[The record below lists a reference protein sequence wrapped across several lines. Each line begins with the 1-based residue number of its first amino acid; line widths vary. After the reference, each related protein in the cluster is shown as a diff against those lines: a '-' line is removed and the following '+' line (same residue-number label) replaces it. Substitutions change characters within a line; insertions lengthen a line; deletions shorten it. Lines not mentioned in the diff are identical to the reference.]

1 MSSKA
6 FVFLG
11 LLLAFIA
18 EATVET
24 NGVEDA
30 NIVVAMVVMTS
41 VLVAIVVATAEVA
54 HMVHACTGA
63 AGTLV
68 K

>member
-1 MSSKA
+1 M
-6 FVFLG
+6 
-11 LLLAFIA
+11 
-18 EATVET
+18 
-24 NGVEDA
+24 EDGTTKSTA
-30 NIVVAMVVMTS
+30 VVVVSIVVAMVVMTS